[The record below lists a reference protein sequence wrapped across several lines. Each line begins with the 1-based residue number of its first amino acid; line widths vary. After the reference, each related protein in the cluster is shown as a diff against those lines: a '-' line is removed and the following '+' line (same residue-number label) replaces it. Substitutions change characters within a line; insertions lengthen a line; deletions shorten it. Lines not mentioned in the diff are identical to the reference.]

1 MPSSCR
7 TNHDRDPRQRE
18 LQRPASPHRVNDM
31 SAGLKTGDAPM
42 SKQQQTEV
50 DAMLRKTPL
59 DTAADVPTLR
69 ASFEEVMRQVPVAPD
84 VPQTPIAVGGIGAIE
99 VTIDGTDSA
108 DVILY
113 FHGGVYVTGS
123 AAASVPLVSDLA
135 RRTATKVI
143 TVDYRL
149 APENPY
155 PAALQD
161 ARAAYE
167 GLLQQGVD
175 PGRIAIA
182 GESAGSGL
190 AMATLLALRDAGKT
204 LPSSAFLMSPYADLT
219 LSGES
224 VVDKEALDPLLTPDG
239 LRRRLTDYVADS
251 DASDP
256 YISPVYGDFAG
267 LPPMLIQVGSHE
279 ILLSDAIRL
288 ATRAVYAD
296 VAVTLDVVP
305 GVPHVFQAYAAV
317 LDEGDAALDRAATFI
332 TAHFAAAHATVV
344 S

>member
-42 SKQQQTEV
+42 SKQQQTEL

-69 ASFEEVMRQVPVAPD
+69 AVFEEVMRQVPVAPD
-84 VPQTPIAVGGIGAIE
+84 VRKTPIAVGGIGAIE

-113 FHGGVYVTGS
+113 FHGGVYVIGS

-161 ARAAYE
+161 ALAAYE
-167 GLLQQGVD
+167 GLLQQGID
-175 PGRIAIA
+175 PGRIALA
-182 GESAGSGL
+182 GESAGAGL
-190 AMATLLALRDAGKT
+190 AMAMLLALRDAGKT

-251 DASDP
+251 DASAP
-256 YISPVYGDFAG
+256 YTTPHYGDFAG
-267 LPPMLIQVGSHE
+267 
-279 ILLSDAIRL
+279 
-288 ATRAVYAD
+288 
-296 VAVTLDVVP
+296 
-305 GVPHVFQAYAAV
+305 
-317 LDEGDAALDRAATFI
+317 
-332 TAHFAAAHATVV
+332 
-344 S
+344 

>member
-1 MPSSCR
+1 
-7 TNHDRDPRQRE
+7 
-18 LQRPASPHRVNDM
+18 M

-42 SKQQQTEV
+42 SKQQQTEL

-84 VPQTPIAVGGIGAIE
+84 VRQTPIAVGGIGAIE

-113 FHGGVYVTGS
+113 FHGGVYVIGS

-182 GESAGSGL
+182 GESAGAGL

-256 YISPVYGDFAG
+256 YISPVYGDLAG

-288 ATRAVYAD
+288 AARAATAD

-305 GVPHVFQAYAAV
+305 RVPHVFQAYAAM
-317 LDEGDAALDRAATFI
+317 LDEGDAALDRAASFL
-332 TAHFAAAHATVV
+332 TASFAATHATLAT
-344 S
+344 